1 MDNNL
6 LCIDFGT
13 CNTTAAFAV
22 NGRPHVVQY
31 GTSSIFP
38 TVACAMPDG
47 SIEVC
52 GNAEPLRD
60 RFPQYFVQGFKL
72 QIADPDDINGH
83 DYCDIVAEI
92 LRFVRYAAALDNN
105 GNEFDRV
112 LLTIPAVYTVSDPRK
127 EVMRRAALAAGF
139 KDVEFM
145 SEPVA
150 AAQHYAYVSGNERS
164 GMSLIYDLGGGTFD
178 PVLVDTGDKDV
189 RIAGSGG
196 ARCGG
201 QFFDAAIYRE
211 ISQNMREGGT
221 PLERS
226 GKFIDYMSCRR
237 LKETLS
243 IETEAR
249 QIMSNGKT
257 ARLTRERF
265 NEIIRPM
272 LQLTIAAC
280 DDVIFSSGHKWS
292 DVKQILFVG
301 GSTAI
306 PLIKEMLSA
315 HLTSHNAANVEMIRT
330 FSSRSDSY
338 NHLYATCLGGVSGY
352 GADKRPPIAHLVFEG
367 KIIPLREGLNRFG
380 RDEDNDYVFVEDAY
394 MSRHHFTIEVEKQ
407 GDGYCYTLTS
417 VSQSSPT
424 MLNRTEALDPR
435 YVPFCRDRAKISP
448 GAEIKAG
455 KTVLVLEDKKLQ

>member
-1 MDNNL
+1 M

-22 NGRPHVVQY
+22 AGKPHVVQY

-38 TVACAMPDG
+38 TVACVMPDG
-47 SIEVC
+47 NIQVC
-52 GNAEPLRD
+52 GNAEPLRE
-60 RFPQYFVQGFKL
+60 RFPQYFLQEFKL

-105 GNEFDRV
+105 GREFGKVV
-112 LLTIPAVYTVSDPRK
+112 LTVPAVYTASDPRK
-127 EVMRRAALAAGF
+127 DIMRRAALSAGF
-139 KDVEFM
+139 SEVSFM
-145 SEPVA
+145 NEPVA
-150 AAQHYAYVSGNERS
+150 AAMHYAYVSGNAKS
-164 GMSLIYDLGGGTFD
+164 GLSLIYDLGGGTFD
-178 PVLVDTGDKDV
+178 PVLVDTSGAEP
-189 RIAGSGG
+189 RISGSGG

-201 QFFDAAIYRE
+201 QFFDAAVYRFV
-211 ISQNMREGGT
+211 SQMMRDAGT

-226 GKFIDYMSCRR
+226 GKLTDYMACRR

-243 IETEAR
+243 IEQEAS

-257 ARLTRERF
+257 AKMTREQF
-265 NEIIRPM
+265 NEIIRPL

-280 DDVIFSSGHKWS
+280 DDVIMSSGNKWS

-306 PLIKEMLSA
+306 PLIKEMLTA
-315 HLTSHNAANVEMIRT
+315 HLTSHNASNVEIIRT
-330 FSSRSDSY
+330 FAGSRDSY
-338 NHLYATCLGGVSGY
+338 SHLYATCLGGISSY
-352 GADKRPPIAHLVFEG
+352 GCNNGRAMAYLEHDSK
-367 KIIPLREGLNRFG
+367 KILLREGINRFG
-380 RDEDNDYVFVEDAY
+380 RGSDNDVVFADDSY
-394 MSRHHFTIEVEKQ
+394 MSRNHFEIEVSPVDE
-407 GDGYCYTLTS
+407 GYEYTLTS

-435 YVPFCRDRAKISP
+435 YVPFCRDKAKIKN

-455 KTVLVLEDKKLQ
+455 NTVLVLKDEQPTDN